1 LSFDEVLMSEPEGA
15 GPDRPVG
22 KAKGRRTASFGVT
35 GMTCAT
41 CATTISESLQALK
54 GVDEASVNLATEKAT
69 VVYDPDKVTMEEMAS
84 AVDGAGYG
92 VIVNQVTIAVGGM
105 TCASCVLSVEESLHE
120 LDGVLSAS
128 VNLATEKVTVKYDP
142 QKVRLPQI
150 KQAVRDA
157 GYEVLE
163 AETVD
168 AERDLRALE
177 TRRQWRLLTFA
188 WTLALPVL
196 VVMLLMSFTPVGDEP
211 FLMDYG
217 NYILFLLTTPIQ
229 FIAGYQFYIGGYKSL
244 RNGRANMD
252 VLVAVGTSAA
262 YFYSVAVT
270 FFPDSFPFTD
280 VYFDS
285 AALIIAI
292 VLLGKYIEAKA
303 KSRTSD
309 SIRKLIDLQAKTA
322 VILREGQEVTIPVD
336 DLDVNDVMVV
346 RPGEKVPTDG
356 LVVEGQSEVDESLI
370 TGESL
375 PVHKEEG
382 SEVVGG
388 SINSNGLLKV
398 RATRVGADTALAQ
411 IIRLVEDAQ
420 GSKAPIQRLADRVS
434 AVFVPVVIAI
444 ATIAFLF
451 WFLFGASFYG
461 VDQVFP
467 FSLSVFIAVLVI
479 ACPCALGLA
488 TPTAIMVGTG
498 KGAELGILIK
508 SGEALEVAGKVQVM
522 VFDKTGTL
530 TQGKLAVTDVVSHGL
545 TDQELVRLAGMA
557 EKGSEHPIG
566 QAIVRKASED
576 SALGDAEDFEN
587 VPGKGIKATVEGKL
601 VLVGSRRLMADHG
614 MDLVG
619 VEDDIAHLEGMGR
632 TAMVVAVDDRPVGV
646 IGVSDVVKDSAVEAL
661 RELKRMGIEVV
672 MMTGD
677 NKRTAKVIADQLG
690 IERVLAEVLPAEKA
704 EQVAML
710 QKGGKVVAMVGDGVN
725 DAPALAQ
732 ADLGIAVGS
741 GTDVAIETGEIVL
754 IRNDLRD
761 VVGAIQ
767 LSNKTSS
774 TIRQN
779 LFWAFAFN
787 TIGIPIAAGIL
798 YPAFQL
804 LLPPALAA
812 GAMALS
818 SITVVTNAALL
829 RTYVPEI
836 LRSRRE

>member
-1 LSFDEVLMSEPEGA
+1 LSFDVVPMSEPEGA
-15 GPDRPVG
+15 DPDRPVG
-22 KAKGRRTASFGVT
+22 TVKGRRTASFGVT

-41 CATTISESLQALK
+41 CAQTISESLQGLK

-69 VVYDPDKVTMEEMAS
+69 VVYDPEKVTMEEMAS

-105 TCASCVLSVEESLHE
+105 TCASCVLSVEESLHD

-142 QKVRLPQI
+142 QRVRLPQI

-196 VVMLLMSFTPVGDEP
+196 VTMLLMSFTPLGEEQ

-309 SIRKLIDLQAKTA
+309 SIRMLIDLQAKTA
-322 VILREGQEVTIPVD
+322 VILREGQEVTIAVD

-356 LVVEGQSEVDESLI
+356 LVMDGQSEVDESLI

-388 SINSNGLLKV
+388 SINSNGLLRV

-434 AVFVPVVIAI
+434 SVFVPVVIAI
-444 ATIAFLF
+444 AIIAFLF
-451 WFLFGASFYG
+451 WALFGASYYG
-461 VDQVFP
+461 VDQAFP

-508 SGEALEVAGKVQVM
+508 SGEALEVAGKVQVV

-545 TDQELVRLAGMA
+545 TDMELVRLAGTA

-566 QAIVRKASED
+566 QAIVRKASEG
-576 SALGDAEDFEN
+576 SILGDAEDFEN
-587 VPGKGIKATVEGKL
+587 IPGKGIKATVEGKR
-601 VLVGSRRLMADHG
+601 VLVGSRRLMADFEMVLG
-614 MDLVG
+614 E
-619 VEDDIAHLEGMGR
+619 VEEDISRLEGMGR

-646 IGVSDVVKDSAVEAL
+646 IGVSDVVKETAIEAL
-661 RELKRMGIEVV
+661 QELKRMGMEVV

-704 EQVAML
+704 DQVARL
-710 QKGGKVVAMVGDGVN
+710 QKDGKVVAMVGDGVN

-767 LSNKTSS
+767 LSNKTSR

-787 TIGIPIAAGIL
+787 TIGIPVAAGIL
-798 YPAFQL
+798 YPAFQI

-818 SITVVTNAALL
+818 SITVVSNAALL

-836 LRSRRE
+836 LRSRRK